1 MCKKLE
7 KWLEISR
14 ERACEMLCK
23 IRGASRRGLTVT
35 ELVVVLVVIATLVL
49 LATPRFLDHIDE
61 PYLTRIISDIKILE
75 DQLSAE
81 IVDNET
87 WYEGGI
93 YTELSVLENAIANGI

>member
-1 MCKKLE
+1 
-7 KWLEISR
+7 
-14 ERACEMLCK
+14 MLCK

-35 ELVVVLVVIATLVL
+35 ELVVVMVVIATLVL

-61 PYLTRIISDIKILE
+61 PHLTRIISDIKILE